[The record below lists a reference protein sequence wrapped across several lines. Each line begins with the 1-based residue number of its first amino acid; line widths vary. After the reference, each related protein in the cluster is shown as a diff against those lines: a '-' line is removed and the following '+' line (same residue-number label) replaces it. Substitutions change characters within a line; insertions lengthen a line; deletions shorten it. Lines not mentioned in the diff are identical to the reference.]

1 MKIKMLN
8 NETINKIAAGEV
20 IVRPVS
26 VIKELVEN
34 AIDADST
41 RVSVAVEKG
50 GKTSI
55 CVTDNGVG
63 IAYNE
68 VPLAFKRHATSKI
81 LKIEDL
87 EALIPLASGARR
99 SPVFRPFRGF
109 GSPRKPRRRKSA
121 AKAFLRAE
129 LSLTSV
135 SAPMTAELRLW

>member
-87 EALIPLASGARR
+87 ESIDTLG
-99 SPVFRPFRGF
+99 FRGEAL
-109 GSPRKPRRRKSA
+109 SSISAISRVRITTKTAEEA